1 MGGGSCSGASSTR
14 IEIERVKRLRRG
26 RESSFLVLCSRDN
39 PCWVWREVRMT
50 AEGYEAIESSERKRV
65 HGLADQVR
73 GQRARRCATALN
85 AAVNLPEVADRPGAS
100 AARFVEQRH
109 RCQA

>member
-26 RESSFLVLCSRDN
+26 RESSFLVLRSRNN

-50 AEGYEAIESSERKRV
+50 AEGHEAIESSVRKRV

-73 GQRARRCATALN
+73 GQRTRRGTTAMN
-85 AAVNLPEVADRPGAS
+85 AAVNLPEVADRDAAS
-100 AARFVEQRH
+100 ATRFVE
-109 RCQA
+109 